1 MISIELEILAVTV
14 GYSLL
19 LVAFQRLLID
29 VDKMYELRA
38 HINKHQKN
46 LMEMAKNNA
55 SKEEMAEKQKLLI
68 AATTESFK
76 MQIKVMVVTLPI
88 YAILY
93 YFVLPKYFSAAPNL
107 QILSLSL
114 SYRWSFIIF
123 SIILT
128 FTLQTLISFYDRKRL
143 KDKYNFGLMQN
154 TFKDEQQA

>member
-1 MISIELEILAVTV
+1 MISIELELLAVAV

-19 LVAFQRLLID
+19 LVAFQRLLVD
-29 VDKMYELRA
+29 VDRMYELRA

-55 SKEEMAEKQKLLI
+55 SKEEMGEKQKLLI

-88 YAILY
+88 YAVLY
-93 YFVLPKYFSAAPNL
+93 YFVLPKYFGSAPNL
-107 QILSLSL
+107 QVLSFSL

-128 FTLQTLISFYDRKRL
+128 FALQTLISFYDRKRL
-143 KDKYNFGLMQN
+143 KGKYNFGLMQN